1 MFFLNP
7 RILILASL
15 TALAP
20 FAIDT
25 YLPAFEVMEDDL
37 ATNSNFI
44 QQTLTFYLVPY
55 TIMTIFHGA
64 ISDSIGRI
72 KTIKYGMSLFILG
85 SIGCVFATSIEML
98 WISRLIQGVGA
109 GAGNVVARAMVRD
122 LYSGATAQKVMATIQ
137 IIFGIAPAIA
147 PMVGGL
153 LLGISWQ
160 AIFIFL
166 IIYSVLITIFSVN
179 FLPETISKQNQLP
192 FNFESILSRYRD
204 LLNDKNYI
212 FLILA
217 VSFNFSAFFLYV
229 LSSPI
234 FLMQHLN
241 LSSSQFGYLFIPTV
255 TGMIL
260 GSFISKKT
268 AGIISPAKMLKIA
281 YLWMLFITSI
291 NLIFCLFFPS
301 IIFVNIG
308 LIALYNIGM
317 AAAMPLI
324 SIKALDCFP
333 KARGTAASGQAFS
346 QMLVSSVVAGL
357 VIPIIWG
364 SLATLAIGM
373 LVIFFLG
380 LLAIT
385 KTQAWKD
392 EELLLDE

>member
-166 IIYSVLITIFSVN
+166 IIYSVLITIFSVS
-179 FLPETISKQNQLP
+179 FLPETISKHNQLP
-192 FNFESILSRYRD
+192 FNLESVLNRYKD
-204 LLNDKNYI
+204 LLIDKNYI

-281 YLWMLFITSI
+281 YLWMLLITSI
-291 NLIFCLFFPS
+291 NLIFCLFFQS
-301 IIFVNIG
+301 IIFINIG

-357 VIPIIWG
+357 IIPIIWG

-373 LVIFFLG
+373 LVIFSLG
-380 LLAIT
+380 LITIT

>member
-25 YLPAFEVMEDDL
+25 YLPAFEVMENDL

-192 FNFESILSRYRD
+192 FNFESVLSRYRD
-204 LLNDKNYI
+204 LLNDNNYI

-281 YLWMLFITSI
+281 YLWMLLITSL
-291 NLIFCLFFPS
+291 NLIFCIFFQS

-357 VIPIIWG
+357 IIPIIWG

-373 LVIFFLG
+373 LVIFSLG
-380 LLAIT
+380 LVAIT

>member
-85 SIGCVFATSIEML
+85 SIGCVFATNIEML

-166 IIYSVLITIFSVN
+166 IIYSILITIFSVN
-179 FLPETISKQNQLP
+179 FLPETISKQNRLP
-192 FNFESILSRYRD
+192 FNFESVLNRYKD
-204 LLNDKNYI
+204 LLIDKNYI

-281 YLWMLFITSI
+281 YLWMLLITSI
-291 NLIFCLFFPS
+291 NLIFCLFFQS
-301 IIFVNIG
+301 IIFINIG

-357 VIPIIWG
+357 IIPIIWG

-373 LVIFFLG
+373 LVIFSLG
-380 LLAIT
+380 LVTIT

>member
-1 MFFLNP
+1 MFFLNS

-25 YLPAFEVMEDDL
+25 YLPAFEVMENDL

-72 KTIKYGMSLFILG
+72 KTIKYGMSLFILV

-192 FNFESILSRYRD
+192 FNFESVLNRYRD

-241 LSSSQFGYLFIPTV
+241 LSSSEFGYLFIPTV

-281 YLWMLFITSI
+281 YLWMLSITSI

-301 IIFVNIG
+301 IIFMNIG

-357 VIPIIWG
+357 VIPLIWG
-364 SLATLAIGM
+364 SLATLAVGM
-373 LVIFFLG
+373 LVIFSLG
-380 LLAIT
+380 LITIT

>member
-25 YLPAFEVMEDDL
+25 YLPAFEVMEYDL

-85 SIGCVFATSIEML
+85 SIGCAFATSIEML

-122 LYSGATAQKVMATIQ
+122 LYSGVTAQKVMATIQ

-166 IIYSVLITIFSVN
+166 IIYSVLITFFSVN
-179 FLPETISKQNQLP
+179 FLPETISKQNRLP
-192 FNFESILSRYRD
+192 FNIESVLNRYKD

-268 AGIISPAKMLKIA
+268 AGIISPARMLKIA
-281 YLWMLFITSI
+281 YLWMLLITTF

-301 IIFVNIG
+301 ILFVNIG
-308 LIALYNIGM
+308 LIAFYNIGM

-346 QMLVSSVVAGL
+346 QMLVSSFVAGL

>member
-179 FLPETISKQNQLP
+179 FLPETISKKNQLP
-192 FNFESILSRYRD
+192 FNLESVLSRYRD

-281 YLWMLFITSI
+281 YLWMLLITSL
-291 NLIFCLFFPS
+291 NLIFCICFQS

-357 VIPIIWG
+357 IIPIIWG

-373 LVIFFLG
+373 LVIFSLG
-380 LLAIT
+380 LVAIR

>member
-1 MFFLNP
+1 MFFFNP

-166 IIYSVLITIFSVN
+166 IIYSVLITFFSVN

-192 FNFESILSRYRD
+192 FNFETVLKRYRD
-204 LLNDKNYI
+204 LLNDNNYI

-281 YLWMLFITSI
+281 YLWMLLITSI

-301 IIFVNIG
+301 IIFMNIG

-357 VIPIIWG
+357 IIPIIWG

-373 LVIFFLG
+373 LVIFSLG
-380 LLAIT
+380 LVTIT

>member
-25 YLPAFEVMEDDL
+25 YLPAFEVMEYDL

-85 SIGCVFATSIEML
+85 SIGCAFATSIEML
-98 WISRLIQGVGA
+98 WVSRLIQGVGA

-166 IIYSVLITIFSVN
+166 IIYSVLITFFSVN
-179 FLPETISKQNQLP
+179 FLPETISKQNRLP
-192 FNFESILSRYRD
+192 FNFESVLNRYKD

-268 AGIISPAKMLKIA
+268 AGIISPARMLKIA
-281 YLWMLFITSI
+281 YLWMLLITTV

-301 IIFVNIG
+301 ILFVNIG
-308 LIALYNIGM
+308 LIAFYNIGM

-346 QMLVSSVVAGL
+346 QMLVSSFVAGL

>member
-85 SIGCVFATSIEML
+85 SIGCVFSTSIEML

-192 FNFESILSRYRD
+192 FNLESVLSRYRD

-255 TGMIL
+255 TGMIM

-281 YLWMLFITSI
+281 YLWMLLITSI

-301 IIFVNIG
+301 IIFMNIG

-373 LVIFFLG
+373 LVIFSLG
-380 LLAIT
+380 LITIT

-392 EELLLDE
+392 EKLLLDE

>member
-37 ATNSNFI
+37 ATNTKFI

-179 FLPETISKQNQLP
+179 FLPETISKKNQLP
-192 FNFESILSRYRD
+192 FNLESVLSRYRD

-281 YLWMLFITSI
+281 YLWMLLITSL
-291 NLIFCLFFPS
+291 NLIFCIFFQS

-373 LVIFFLG
+373 LVIFSLG
-380 LLAIT
+380 LVAIT

>member
-25 YLPAFEVMEDDL
+25 YLPAFEVMEYDL

-85 SIGCVFATSIEML
+85 SIGCAFATSIEML

-166 IIYSVLITIFSVN
+166 IIYSVLITFFSVN
-179 FLPETISKQNQLP
+179 FLPETISKQNRLP
-192 FNFESILSRYRD
+192 FNFESVLNRYKD

-241 LSSSQFGYLFIPTV
+241 LNSSQFGYLFIPTV

-268 AGIISPAKMLKIA
+268 AGIISPARMLKVA
-281 YLWMLFITSI
+281 YLWMLLITTF

-301 IIFVNIG
+301 ILFVNIG
-308 LIALYNIGM
+308 LIAFYNIGM

-346 QMLVSSVVAGL
+346 QMLVSSFVAGL

-380 LLAIT
+380 FLAIT
-385 KTQAWKD
+385 KTQAWND

>member
-25 YLPAFEVMEDDL
+25 YLPAFEVMEYDL

-85 SIGCVFATSIEML
+85 SIGCAFATSIEML

-166 IIYSVLITIFSVN
+166 IIYSVLITFFSVN
-179 FLPETISKQNQLP
+179 FLPETISKQNRLP
-192 FNFESILSRYRD
+192 FNFESVLNRYKD

-268 AGIISPAKMLKIA
+268 AGIISPARMLKIA
-281 YLWMLFITSI
+281 YLWMLLITTF

-301 IIFVNIG
+301 ILFVNIG
-308 LIALYNIGM
+308 LIAFYNIGM

-346 QMLVSSVVAGL
+346 QMLVSSFVAGL

-380 LLAIT
+380 FLAIT

>member
-25 YLPAFEVMEDDL
+25 YLPAFEVMENDL

-85 SIGCVFATSIEML
+85 SIGCVFATNIEML

-192 FNFESILSRYRD
+192 FNFESVLSRYRD
-204 LLNDKNYI
+204 LLNDNNYI

-268 AGIISPAKMLKIA
+268 AGIISPARMLKIA
-281 YLWMLFITSI
+281 YLWMLLITTF

-301 IIFVNIG
+301 ILFVNIG
-308 LIALYNIGM
+308 LIAFYNIGM

-357 VIPIIWG
+357 IIPIIWG

-373 LVIFFLG
+373 LVIFSLG
-380 LLAIT
+380 LVAIT

>member
-25 YLPAFEVMEDDL
+25 YLPAFEVMENDL

-122 LYSGATAQKVMATIQ
+122 LYSGVTAQKVMATIQ

-192 FNFESILSRYRD
+192 FNFESVLSRYKD

-281 YLWMLFITSI
+281 YLWMLLITSI

-364 SLATLAIGM
+364 SLATLAVGM
-373 LVIFFLG
+373 LVIFSLG
-380 LLAIT
+380 LITIT

-392 EELLLDE
+392 EKLLLDE

>member
-1 MFFLNP
+1 MFFFNP

-179 FLPETISKQNQLP
+179 FLPETISKHNQLP
-192 FNFESILSRYRD
+192 FNFESVLNRYKD
-204 LLNDKNYI
+204 LLIDKNYI

-281 YLWMLFITSI
+281 YLWMLSITSI

-301 IIFVNIG
+301 IIFMNIG

-357 VIPIIWG
+357 IIPIIWG

-373 LVIFFLG
+373 LVIFSLG
-380 LLAIT
+380 LVTIT

>member
-37 ATNSNFI
+37 VTNSNFI

-166 IIYSVLITIFSVN
+166 IIYSVLITFFSVK

-192 FNFESILSRYRD
+192 FNLESVLSRYRD

-212 FLILA
+212 FLILS

-255 TGMIL
+255 TGMIM

-281 YLWMLFITSI
+281 YLWMLLITSI

-364 SLATLAIGM
+364 SLATLAVGM
-373 LVIFFLG
+373 LVIFSLG
-380 LLAIT
+380 LITIT

-392 EELLLDE
+392 EKLLLDE

>member
-1 MFFLNP
+1 MFFFNP

-166 IIYSVLITIFSVN
+166 IIYSLLITIFSVN
-179 FLPETISKQNQLP
+179 FLPETISKHNQLP
-192 FNFESILSRYRD
+192 FNFESVLNRYKV
-204 LLNDKNYI
+204 LLIDKNYI

-281 YLWMLFITSI
+281 YLWMLLITSI
-291 NLIFCLFFPS
+291 NLIFCLFFQS
-301 IIFVNIG
+301 IIFINIG

-357 VIPIIWG
+357 IIPIIWG

-373 LVIFFLG
+373 LVIFSLG
-380 LLAIT
+380 LVTIT

>member
-192 FNFESILSRYRD
+192 FNLKSVLNRYRD
-204 LLNDKNYI
+204 LLNDNNYI

-281 YLWMLFITSI
+281 YLWMLLITSI

-346 QMLVSSVVAGL
+346 QMLVSSFVAGL

>member
-37 ATNSNFI
+37 ATNSSFI

-192 FNFESILSRYRD
+192 FNFESVLSRYKD

-268 AGIISPAKMLKIA
+268 AGIISPAKILKIA
-281 YLWMLFITSI
+281 YLWMLLITSI

-357 VIPIIWG
+357 IIPIIWG

-373 LVIFFLG
+373 LVIFSLG
-380 LLAIT
+380 LIAIT

>member
-15 TALAP
+15 TVLAP

-25 YLPAFEVMEDDL
+25 YLPAFEVMEYDL

-85 SIGCVFATSIEML
+85 SIGCAFANSIEML
-98 WISRLIQGVGA
+98 WICRLIQGVGA

-166 IIYSVLITIFSVN
+166 IIYSVLITFFSVN
-179 FLPETISKQNQLP
+179 FLPETISKQNRLP
-192 FNFESILSRYRD
+192 FNFESVLNRYKD

-241 LSSSQFGYLFIPTV
+241 LSSSQFEYLFIPTV

-281 YLWMLFITSI
+281 YLWMLLITSI

-301 IIFVNIG
+301 IIFMNIG

-357 VIPIIWG
+357 VIPITWG
-364 SLATLAIGM
+364 SLATLAVGM
-373 LVIFFLG
+373 LVIFSLG
-380 LLAIT
+380 LITIT

>member
-25 YLPAFEVMEDDL
+25 YLPAFEVMENDL

-192 FNFESILSRYRD
+192 FNFESVLSRYRD

-255 TGMIL
+255 TGMIM

-268 AGIISPAKMLKIA
+268 AGIISPAKILKIA
-281 YLWMLFITSI
+281 YLWMLLITSI

-301 IIFVNIG
+301 IIFMNIG

-364 SLATLAIGM
+364 SLATLAVGM
-373 LVIFFLG
+373 LVIFSLG
-380 LLAIT
+380 LITIT

-392 EELLLDE
+392 EKLLLDE

>member
-25 YLPAFEVMEDDL
+25 YLPAFEVMENDL

-192 FNFESILSRYRD
+192 FNLESVLSRYRD

-255 TGMIL
+255 TGMIM

-281 YLWMLFITSI
+281 YLWMLLITSI

-346 QMLVSSVVAGL
+346 QMLVSSVVAAL

-364 SLATLAIGM
+364 SLATLAVGM
-373 LVIFFLG
+373 LVIFSLG
-380 LLAIT
+380 LITIT

-392 EELLLDE
+392 EKLLLDE

>member
-25 YLPAFEVMEDDL
+25 YLPAFEVMENDL

-179 FLPETISKQNQLP
+179 FLPETISKKNQLP
-192 FNFESILSRYRD
+192 FNLESVLSRYRD

-281 YLWMLFITSI
+281 YLWMLLITSI

-373 LVIFFLG
+373 LVIFSLG
-380 LLAIT
+380 LIAIT

>member
-25 YLPAFEVMEDDL
+25 YLPAFEVMENDL

-85 SIGCVFATSIEML
+85 SIGCVFATNIEML

-192 FNFESILSRYRD
+192 FNFESVLSRYRD
-204 LLNDKNYI
+204 LLNDNNYI

-281 YLWMLFITSI
+281 YLWMLLITSI

-301 IIFVNIG
+301 IIFINIG
-308 LIALYNIGM
+308 LIAFYNIGM

-357 VIPIIWG
+357 IIPIIWG

-373 LVIFFLG
+373 LVIFSLG
-380 LLAIT
+380 LVAIT

>member
-25 YLPAFEVMEDDL
+25 YLPAFEVMENDL

-85 SIGCVFATSIEML
+85 SIGCAFATSIEML

-166 IIYSVLITIFSVN
+166 IIYSILITFFSVN
-179 FLPETISKQNQLP
+179 FLPETISKQNRLP
-192 FNFESILSRYRD
+192 FNFESVLNRYKD

-241 LSSSQFGYLFIPTV
+241 LSSSQFGYLFVPTV

-268 AGIISPAKMLKIA
+268 AGIISPARMLKIA
-281 YLWMLFITSI
+281 YLWMLLITTF

-301 IIFVNIG
+301 ILFVNIG
-308 LIALYNIGM
+308 LIAFYNIGM

-346 QMLVSSVVAGL
+346 QMLVSSFVAGL

>member
-25 YLPAFEVMEDDL
+25 YLPAFEVMEYDL

-85 SIGCVFATSIEML
+85 SIGCAFANSIEML

-166 IIYSVLITIFSVN
+166 IIYSVLITFFSVN
-179 FLPETISKQNQLP
+179 FLPETISKQNRLP
-192 FNFESILSRYRD
+192 FNFESVLNRYKD

-268 AGIISPAKMLKIA
+268 AGIISPARMLKVA
-281 YLWMLFITSI
+281 YLWMLLITTF

-301 IIFVNIG
+301 ILFVNIG
-308 LIALYNIGM
+308 LIAFYNIGM

-346 QMLVSSVVAGL
+346 QMLVSSFVAGL

>member
-25 YLPAFEVMEDDL
+25 YLPAFEVMEYDL

-85 SIGCVFATSIEML
+85 SIGCAFATSIEML

-166 IIYSVLITIFSVN
+166 IIYSVLITFFSVN
-179 FLPETISKQNQLP
+179 FLPETISKQNRLP
-192 FNFESILSRYRD
+192 FNFESVLNRYKD

-268 AGIISPAKMLKIA
+268 AGIISPARMLKIA
-281 YLWMLFITSI
+281 YLWMLLITTF

-301 IIFVNIG
+301 ILFVNIG
-308 LIALYNIGM
+308 LIAFYNIGM

-346 QMLVSSVVAGL
+346 QMLVSSFVAGL

>member
-25 YLPAFEVMEDDL
+25 YLPAFEVMENDL

-192 FNFESILSRYRD
+192 FNLESVLSRYRD

-255 TGMIL
+255 TGMIM

-281 YLWMLFITSI
+281 YLWMLLITSI

-301 IIFVNIG
+301 ILFVNIG
-308 LIALYNIGM
+308 LIAFYNIGM

-346 QMLVSSVVAGL
+346 QMLVSSFVAGL

-392 EELLLDE
+392 EELLLDD

>member
-25 YLPAFEVMEDDL
+25 YLPAFEVMEYDL

-85 SIGCVFATSIEML
+85 SIGCAFATSIEML

-166 IIYSVLITIFSVN
+166 IIYSVLITFFSVN
-179 FLPETISKQNQLP
+179 FLPETISKQNRLP
-192 FNFESILSRYRD
+192 FNFESVLNRYKD

-268 AGIISPAKMLKIA
+268 AGIISPARMLKIA
-281 YLWMLFITSI
+281 YLWMLLITTF

-301 IIFVNIG
+301 ILFVNIG
-308 LIALYNIGM
+308 LIAFYNIGM

-346 QMLVSSVVAGL
+346 QMLVSSFVAGL

-373 LVIFFLG
+373 LVIFFFG

>member
-192 FNFESILSRYRD
+192 FNFESVLSRYRD

-281 YLWMLFITSI
+281 YLWMLLITSL
-291 NLIFCLFFPS
+291 NLIFCIFFPS

-373 LVIFFLG
+373 LVIFSLG
-380 LLAIT
+380 LVAIT